1 MRNKII
7 LGLVAV
13 LVVIQFFQIDKVQP
27 EADPS
32 IDFITMEQQPAE
44 VANLLRS
51 ACYDCHSY
59 DVEYPWYTN
68 VQPVA
73 WWIDYHI
80 EDGQGHLNFAEW
92 GNYTYRRADHKA
104 EEVIEYVEN
113 KEMPLPS
120 YRIMHPEARLSDDQ
134 RQVLMDY
141 FVALRADMKVEQEAK
156 EAAEAAE
163 AASSS
168 EDSSE
173 GETSQGAEGT
183 E

>member
-27 EADPS
+27 EADPKV
-32 IDFITMEQQPAE
+32 DFISLEQPPQE
-44 VANLLRS
+44 VENLLRS

-59 DVEYPWYTN
+59 ESEYPWYTN
-68 VQPVA
+68 IQPVA

-80 EDGQGHLNFAEW
+80 DHSQEYLNFSEW

-156 EAAEAAE
+156 EAAEAAD
-163 AASSS
+163 SS